1 MTDDVILHGITFM
14 RSFVQKYSLILIDK
28 IAHIYLATL
37 LLTGKLLWL
46 TGFYVACSQTVY
58 FLFKVGRVLMK
69 KYKLRRIY

>member
-37 LLTGKLLWL
+37 LLKLLWL

-58 FLFKVGRVLMK
+58 FLFKVGRVLMI
-69 KYKLRRIY
+69 KYKLRGIY